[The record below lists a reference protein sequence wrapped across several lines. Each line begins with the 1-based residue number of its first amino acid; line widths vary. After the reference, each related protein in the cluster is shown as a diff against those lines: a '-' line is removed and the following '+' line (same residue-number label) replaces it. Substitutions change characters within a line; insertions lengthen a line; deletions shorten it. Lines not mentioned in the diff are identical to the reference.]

1 MHAQDFLTIEELTT
15 DTIYS
20 LLNRAEQFSHAD
32 GGQYRHL
39 LTGKVM
45 APLFYEP
52 STRTRCSFEIAAK
65 RLGMDVIYFDADVSS
80 VTKGESLWD
89 TLQTLQ
95 AMGVN
100 AAVLRHRDDD
110 VYDALRGK
118 LQMSLINAGNGVLA
132 HPTQALLDWL
142 TMRQT
147 FGKIED
153 LTVAIVG
160 DIRHSRVAH
169 SNIVGLSRLGAK
181 PIVSGPEEFRD
192 HAVELIAPYV
202 PFDEALREADVV
214 MMLRIQRERLEVGMQ
229 WELDDYLWQNGLT
242 SKRLQSLKPHAI
254 IMHPGPVNRGIEIE
268 GALIDHERS
277 RIQTQVENGVYIR
290 MAVLEYVL
298 GGVKEH
304 DHENTDSASEVL
316 SFG

>member
-1 MHAQDFLTIEELTT
+1 MQAKGLFTIEELTI
-15 DTIYS
+15 DTIQQ
-20 LLNRAEQFSHAD
+20 LLDRAEQFSQSDD
-32 GGQYRHL
+32 GKFRQL

-89 TLQTLQ
+89 TLQTLEET
-95 AMGVN
+95 GVDV
-100 AAVLRHRDDD
+100 AVLRHQNDD
-110 VYDALRGK
+110 VYDTLRGK
-118 LQMSLINAGNGVLA
+118 LEMGVINAGNGTLA

-142 TMRQT
+142 TIRQS
-147 FGKIED
+147 FGTIAG

-160 DIRHSRVAH
+160 DVRHSRVAR
-169 SNIVGLSRLGAK
+169 SNIAGLSRLGAN

-192 HAVELIAPYV
+192 VELERQAPYV
-202 PFDEALREADVV
+202 PFEEALQEADVV
-214 MMLRIQRERLEVGMQ
+214 MMLRIQRERLATDLK
-229 WELDDYLWQNGLT
+229 WELDNYLYLNGLT
-242 SKRLQSLKPHAI
+242 AKRLQLLKPHAI

-268 GALIDHERS
+268 ETLVEHERS
-277 RIQTQVENGVYIR
+277 RIQAQVRNGVFVR

-298 GGVKEH
+298 GGEYDRGH
-304 DHENTDSASEVL
+304 TYSTSQML
-316 SFG
+316 SLR